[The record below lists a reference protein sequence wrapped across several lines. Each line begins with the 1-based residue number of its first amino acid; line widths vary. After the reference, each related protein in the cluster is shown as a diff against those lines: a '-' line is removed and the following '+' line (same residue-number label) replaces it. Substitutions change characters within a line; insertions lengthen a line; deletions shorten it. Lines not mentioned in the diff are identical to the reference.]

1 LVDIVVRGRNV
12 EVSDRF
18 RARVTEK
25 LAKVERLD
33 HKVQL
38 VDVEMSKELNPR
50 LAERAFKVEVTIRSR
65 GPVVRAEAA
74 AEDKYAALELAC
86 GKLES
91 RLRRRADRR
100 SDHHPTHGQPPLE
113 PVLTDLSVDLPADLA
128 AGDADDV
135 DDDPWSAPD
144 LTPPMVREKVH
155 DARPMTLDE
164 ALEAMELVGHDF
176 YLFVDAETAQPA
188 VVYRRNRGYDY
199 GVIRLQIAT
208 A

>member
-1 LVDIVVRGRNV
+1 VVDIVVRGRNV

-18 RARVTEK
+18 RLRVGEK

-38 VDVEMSKELNPR
+38 VDVEISKEPNPR
-50 LAERAFKVEVTIRSR
+50 LAERAFRVELTIRSR

-74 AEDKYAALELAC
+74 ADDKYAALDLAC

-91 RLRRRADRR
+91 RLRRLADRR
-100 SDHHPTHGQPPLE
+100 RDHHATQTTVPIVE
-113 PVLTDLSVDLPADLA
+113 PVEVVELDEVEEWP
-128 AGDADDV
+128 
-135 DDDPWSAPD
+135 APD
-144 LTPPMVREKVH
+144 LTPPLVREKVH

-176 YLFVDAETAQPA
+176 FLFVDATSSHPA
-188 VVYRRNRGYDY
+188 VVYRRSRGYDY
-199 GVIRLQIAT
+199 GVIRLRVAT